1 MSLEF
6 TLKEKM
12 PAGDLLSK
20 NTDQLYELLGLRIKA
35 VEEDPEISGQIE
47 LKVEYSDHM
56 GPMDDLKKIGL
67 RMFNKVHTQVYELF
81 CGSNPDD
88 EEDRD
93 KILAALKISWEATL
107 TAITG
112 ILITTFGLG
121 AAFAGVLAT
130 LIIKRFAQP
139 AVKEGHKGLCEYW
152 KEYLPQSND

>member
-81 CGSNPDD
+81 CGSNPRFLVPSFDLPWGPQ
-88 EEDRD
+88 
-93 KILAALKISWEATL
+93 LAEAGLHQHGLLLISIVE
-107 TAITG
+107 
-112 ILITTFGLG
+112 
-121 AAFAGVLAT
+121 
-130 LIIKRFAQP
+130 
-139 AVKEGHKGLCEYW
+139 
-152 KEYLPQSND
+152 SNPL